1 MTAKEYLNQ
10 AYKLDRQAEMLLAK
24 ADKLRESLYGRGVS
38 YDGSRVKSGAGSAGD
53 NLSDTV
59 AQVIEYEEQA
69 ERIIEKLVEK
79 RIEIEHTIA
88 QVPDEAAR
96 EVLERRYLLY
106 QPWDSYYDKHTGVY
120 VKGIYESMHYSRRQ
134 IFYYHGLALKSVAP
148 HCIELH
154 L

>member
-10 AYKLDRQAEMLLAK
+10 AYKLDRQAEMLIAK
-24 ADKLRESLYGRGVS
+24 ADKLRASLYGRGVS
-38 YDGSRVKSGAGSAGD
+38 YDGSRVKSGVSGD
-53 NLSDTV
+53 MSGVIDK
-59 AQVIEYEEQA
+59 VIEYERQA
-69 ERIIEKLVEK
+69 DEVIDRLVEK
-79 RIEIEHTIA
+79 RLEIERAISA
-88 QVPDEAAR
+88 VPDDVQR

-106 QPWDSYYDKHTGVY
+106 QPWDSCYDKHTGVY